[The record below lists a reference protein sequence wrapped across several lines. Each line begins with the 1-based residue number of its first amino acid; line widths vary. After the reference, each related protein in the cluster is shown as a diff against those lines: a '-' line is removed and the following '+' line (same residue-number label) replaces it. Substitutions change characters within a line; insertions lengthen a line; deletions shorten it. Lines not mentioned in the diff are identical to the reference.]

1 MKRDEYNGFL
11 RKIKCSGEFR
21 SRMQEK
27 LSSPVL
33 EMHEYGDSV
42 SGTDVITARQ
52 YRGRIAAIA
61 ASFALV
67 CGAVGGGAYQ
77 LARMNN
83 KTEEGTNTS
92 KSVQY
97 ASIYDFMKA
106 NKAYFNTDIVLWE
119 DQSGNIFTKENVD
132 TEKFFDYMD
141 KFNMSAEIEKEDF
154 TSTLRGIKLYFDCR
168 TGELND
174 YCFAFELYDNG
185 CYILRQ
191 NDKGKTVKDD
201 ERETYHC
208 FTDGDK
214 VFHDIL
220 NMYVDG
226 ETIEIFDRVTHKEL
240 ENEISNG
247 FKNNPYDKAYYY
259 IADENRQEEY
269 TLTGREEFANEL
281 MAFEWERASIRS
293 GDVNSYDFGFVAAED
308 GYMQFSSGRTYKL
321 KNDSDLEAYNAV
333 LRKHLIKKK
342 FGEAV
347 SEEDIRNAFADDSD
361 NEAQYFDEAEH
372 KSKFYSFDES
382 DFESFKEKVAS
393 FEWESCSKVELGMND
408 VLTVKKCII
417 DCKGVIVPANNSFS
431 CYKLKNES
439 DIPEF
444 RKIVDGFMESFEEI
458 QGE

>member
-11 RKIKCSGEFR
+11 RKIKCSDEFR

-42 SGTDVITARQ
+42 SGTDVITGRHSW
-52 YRGRIAAIA
+52 GRIAAMA

-67 CGAVGGGAYQ
+67 CGAVGGGAYH
-77 LARMNN
+77 LAHIGS
-83 KTEEGTNTS
+83 KTEEGTNISEEETEEN
-92 KSVQY
+92 V
-97 ASIYDFMKA
+97 SIYSQLEA
-106 NKAYFNTDIVLWE
+106 NKEYYNADIRLWE
-119 DQSGNIFTKENVD
+119 DVSGEVYGKSGIDTK
-132 TEKFFDYMD
+132 KFFDYFD
-141 KFNMSAEIEKEDF
+141 RFDMSASIESDDF
-154 TSTLRGIKLYFDCR
+154 TSTLRSVRIFFNDTDGRAKGITYS
-168 TGELND
+168 
-174 YCFAFELYDNG
+174 FELFDNG
-185 CYILRQ
+185 SFRLQ
-191 NDKGKTVKDD
+191 EDDNGSTTVS
-201 ERETYHC
+201 YHC
-208 FTDGDK
+208 FVNGEK
-214 VFHDIL
+214 IFNDIL
-220 NMYVDG
+220 EMYADK
-226 ETIEIFDRVTHKEL
+226 ETIETFDRVTHKEL

-281 MAFEWERASIRS
+281 MAFEWERAPIRS

-308 GYMQFSSGRTYKL
+308 GYIQFGIGRTYKL

-333 LRKHLIKKK
+333 LRKHLIKKE

-382 DFESFKEKVAS
+382 DFESFKEKIAS
-393 FEWESCSKVELGMND
+393 LEWESCSKVELGMND